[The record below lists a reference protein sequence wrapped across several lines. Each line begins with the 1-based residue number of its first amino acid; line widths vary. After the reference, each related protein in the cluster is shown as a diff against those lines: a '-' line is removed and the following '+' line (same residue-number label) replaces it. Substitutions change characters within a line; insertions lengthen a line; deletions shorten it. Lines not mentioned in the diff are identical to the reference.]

1 MTKQLRR
8 SALSVTLLALI
19 SSAFAAHAAD
29 IPQVKVT
36 VNDKQCEPMTLTV
49 NAG

>member
-19 SSAFAAHAAD
+19 SAAFSAQAAD

-36 VNDKQCEPMTLTV
+36 VN
-49 NAG
+49 